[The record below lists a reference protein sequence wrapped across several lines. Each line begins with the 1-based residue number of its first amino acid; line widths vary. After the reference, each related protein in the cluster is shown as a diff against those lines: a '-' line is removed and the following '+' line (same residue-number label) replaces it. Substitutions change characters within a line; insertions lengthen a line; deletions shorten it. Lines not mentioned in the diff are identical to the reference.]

1 MYGGGGPPPHIYS
14 GILDPEGLYLS
25 PAEPPVSLYGT
36 LPRGGL
42 RVRGALQPANPHYA
56 TLGKEKLQRGRAS
69 IKLMQNLMNNDKAD
83 TQSILSGRTNTS
95 GQEAAA
101 GGETGDTVE
110 CSGEQHDLNSGLDH

>member
-1 MYGGGGPPPHIYS
+1 MYS

-25 PAEPPVSLYGT
+25 PAEPPLPLYGT
-36 LPRGGL
+36 LPRSGA
-42 RVRGALQPANPHYA
+42 RVRGALQPTNPHYA

-69 IKLMQNLMNNDKAD
+69 IKLMQNLMNSDKADCGAD

-101 GGETGDTVE
+101 GGESGDTVE